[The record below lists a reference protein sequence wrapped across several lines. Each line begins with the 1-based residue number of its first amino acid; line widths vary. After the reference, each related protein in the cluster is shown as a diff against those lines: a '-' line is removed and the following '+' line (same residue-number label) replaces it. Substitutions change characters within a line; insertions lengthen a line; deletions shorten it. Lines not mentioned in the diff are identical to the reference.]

1 VAARPGDQMAAVKG
15 GGHIRA
21 SDADREQVI
30 DVLKDAFVRGRLTK
44 DELTARAGR
53 ALVSRTY
60 AELTAITADILVT
73 IPAWLTEARP
83 SRPDRAPARKPVNK
97 RAVAWTT
104 CMIILPPTVWAAFL
118 TYSGGFIVLF
128 LFAFVGLVVTTGPM
142 HDAADRR

>member
-1 VAARPGDQMAAVKG
+1 MAAVKG
-15 GGHIRA
+15 RGHIRA

-83 SRPDRAPARKPVNK
+83 PKPDRAPAWKPVNK
-97 RAVAWTT
+97 RAVAWST